1 VTPREAEV
9 FVDGYYAGTVDN
21 FDGTFQRLHVQPG
34 DHDLEVFLPGHRSY
48 QQKVYLQPGK
58 TFNVRHTM
66 ETLGPGEAEPARPAG
81 RPKTNGPS
89 SRSQR
94 QPPIGPPD
102 RDAEQ
107 NQEPGRTPAAQF
119 GSLAL
124 RVQPGDASITIDGEA
139 WEHSGNERLI
149 VQLGPGVHNVQI
161 RKDGYRTYMT
171 DIAIRPGETTTLNV
185 AMTPN

>member
-1 VTPREAEV
+1 
-9 FVDGYYAGTVDN
+9 
-21 FDGTFQRLHVQPG
+21 
-34 DHDLEVFLPGHRSY
+34 
-48 QQKVYLQPGK
+48 
-58 TFNVRHTM
+58 
-66 ETLGPGEAEPARPAG
+66 
-81 RPKTNGPS
+81 
-89 SRSQR
+89 
-94 QPPIGPPD
+94 
-102 RDAEQ
+102 
-107 NQEPGRTPAAQF
+107 
-119 GSLAL
+119 L